1 MSVQFKMI
9 PKKNNLVSP
18 PEVKYYPCAV
28 SQGEVNL
35 DDLARIVASRTTMS
49 RPDCFGVIMALSD
62 VIGESLA
69 NGNIVRV
76 DNLGTFQLTLTGTAA
91 DTEETLGKSNIKEA
105 KINYRPSK
113 ELKNRMNSAITEE
126 EKAKKL
132 CNYIIDATACE
143 EEVLQQVLK
152 IIQK

>member
-1 MSVQFKMI
+1 MAVQFKMI
-9 PKKNNLVSP
+9 PKKNNLTSP

-76 DNLGTFQLTLTGTAA
+76 DNLGTFQLNLTGTQA
-91 DTEETLGKSNIKEA
+91 DLDAVIGKLNIKEA
-105 KINYRPSK
+105 KN
-113 ELKNRMNSAITEE
+113 
-126 EKAKKL
+126 
-132 CNYIIDATACE
+132 
-143 EEVLQQVLK
+143 
-152 IIQK
+152 

>member
-1 MSVQFKMI
+1 MSVKYKMV
-9 PKKNNLVSP
+9 PKKNSLVTTAV
-18 PEVKYYPCAV
+18 VKYYPCAV

-91 DTEETLGKSNIKEA
+91 DSGETCSTTVPKPVPLI
-105 KINYRPSK
+105 RPSEIRTISLTPFSK
-113 ELKNRMNSAITEE
+113 SFFGIPILPTSAIPG
-126 EKAKKL
+126 
-132 CNYIIDATACE
+132 
-143 EEVLQQVLK
+143 
-152 IIQK
+152 

>member
-9 PKKNNLVSP
+9 PKKNSLVSP

-28 SQGEVNL
+28 SKGEVNL
-35 DDLARIVASRTTMS
+35 DDLARIIASRTTMS
-49 RPDCFGVIMALSD
+49 RPDCFGVIMALTD

-76 DNLGTFQLTLTGTAA
+76 DNLGTFQLNLTGTAA
-91 DTEETLGKSNIKEA
+91 ETEEALGKSNIKEA

-113 ELKNRMNSAITEE
+113 ELRQRMRRLTYKRIR
-126 EKAKKL
+126 
-132 CNYIIDATACE
+132 
-143 EEVLQQVLK
+143 
-152 IIQK
+152 

>member
-1 MSVQFKMI
+1 MPVEFKMI

-28 SQGEVNL
+28 SRGEVNL
-35 DDLARIVASRTTMS
+35 DDLAQIVASRTTMS

-76 DNLGTFQLTLTGTAA
+76 NNLGTFQLNLTGTAA
-91 DTEETLGKSNIKEA
+91 DSDEVLGKSNIKEA

-113 ELKNRMNSAITEE
+113 ELKNKM
-126 EKAKKL
+126 K
-132 CNYIIDATACE
+132 
-143 EEVLQQVLK
+143 K
-152 IIQK
+152 IIYKRIR

>member
-9 PKKNNLVSP
+9 PKKNNLTSP

-76 DNLGTFQLTLTGTAA
+76 DNLGTFQLNLTGTPA
-91 DTEETLGKSNIKEA
+91 DSDAVIGKSNIKEA

-113 ELKNRMNSAITEE
+113 ELKNRMKKITY
-126 EKAKKL
+126 KR
-132 CNYIIDATACE
+132 IR
-143 EEVLQQVLK
+143 
-152 IIQK
+152 

>member
-1 MSVQFKMI
+1 MPVRFKMI

-69 NGNIVRV
+69 DGNIVKV
-76 DNLGTFQLTLTGTAA
+76 DNLEDRKILGTTYKVPKWAIAYKYPPEQKETILKDIVCQVGRTGAITPMAILEPVKVA
-91 DTEETLGKSNIKEA
+91 R
-105 KINYRPSK
+105 INYF
-113 ELKNRMNSAITEE
+113 KNNIA
-126 EKAKKL
+126 
-132 CNYIIDATACE
+132 
-143 EEVLQQVLK
+143 
-152 IIQK
+152 

>member
-62 VIGESLA
+62 VIGEALSD
-69 NGNIVRV
+69 GNIVKIES
-76 DNLGTFQLTLTGTAA
+76 LGTFSLAILGTAA
-91 DTEETLGKSNIKEA
+91 ETAAPLGKANIKGA
-105 KINYRPSK
+105 KINYKPSK
-113 ELKNRMNSAITEE
+113 DLKSKVKRITYERMR
-126 EKAKKL
+126 
-132 CNYIIDATACE
+132 
-143 EEVLQQVLK
+143 
-152 IIQK
+152 

>member
-1 MSVQFKMI
+1 MPVRFKMI

-69 NGNIVRV
+69 NGNIVKV
-76 DNLGTFQLTLTGTAA
+76 DNLGTFQLNLTGTAA
-91 DTEETLGKSNIKEA
+91 DSEDALGKSNIKEA

-113 ELKNRMNSAITEE
+113 ELKNRM
-126 EKAKKL
+126 K
-132 CNYIIDATACE
+132 
-143 EEVLQQVLK
+143 K
-152 IIQK
+152 IIYKRIR